1 MDLFQFLG
9 FRLIKNCGQ
18 TNYLKGYLKDAY
30 RFRYSI
36 ND

>member
-9 FRLIKNCGQ
+9 FPLIKYCGQ
-18 TNYLKGYLKDAY
+18 TNYLKDYLKDAY
-30 RFRYSI
+30 RLRYSI